1 MALLNSL
8 FSFPSDS
15 YLLFHLLYIVR
26 LKVSEHPTIAD
37 PGLLILVTGEI
48 IKLQRIKD
56 VLYNCVL
63 QTLWQRFGD
72 GTRTGATDRRQ
83 VSSVAARLIHISI
96 HPR

>member
-48 IKLQRIKD
+48 IKLQRIKTFYTIACFKLCGNGLETEP
-56 VLYNCVL
+56 VRV
-63 QTLWQRFGD
+63 R
-72 GTRTGATDRRQ
+72 RTGVRCPA
-83 VSSVAARLIHISI
+83 
-96 HPR
+96 